1 VSGVAVGIESAR
13 PPDKCVQHR
22 NVSGAAGT
30 AGATAGRTPVQK
42 ALVGRSGRLSSH
54 RLTRHRQHCL
64 VVSGGRCELG
74 ILTQSTRRVLA
85 QPSIYDRGSRGFS
98 QHRHTQC
105 NVRAVASDSVTLSL
119 CMCVCVGHGTET
131 CSSGSTYF
139 TLVVVT
145 LELAVNTNASL

>member
-1 VSGVAVGIESAR
+1 MSGVAVGIESAR

-105 NVRAVASDSVTLSL
+105 NVRAVASDSVALSL
-119 CMCVCVGHGTET
+119 CMCVSVLVTTLRPAAVAQLNLFHSRRCYAGA
-131 CSSGSTYF
+131 CSKY
-139 TLVVVT
+139 
-145 LELAVNTNASL
+145 